1 MARCPSF
8 CNNRCDDSFFCEL
21 EKLNHLHPKV
31 VHCIKVH
38 VLCQEN
44 PKGHWPFGFS
54 SLLGDSKGAGVND
67 MPVACQSRDPAR
79 SAERAN
85 PRWSTKRI
93 TRRGAEGG
101 RVTAP
106 DFGIR
111 SCVPWKNLLL
121 FYRKKKL
128 SPGIQTAVKQLM
140 TSADRRGTGF
150 FDMYKRTTHRRNGL

>member
-1 MARCPSF
+1 MTCRW
-8 CNNRCDDSFFCEL
+8 
-21 EKLNHLHPKV
+21 
-31 VHCIKVH
+31 H
-38 VLCQEN
+38 VRGWSA
-44 PKGHWPFGFS
+44 KRITRR
-54 SLLGDSKGAGVND
+54 GAE
-67 MPVACQSRDPAR
+67 RITRR
-79 SAERAN
+79 SAERITRRSAKRIT
-85 PRWSTKRI
+85 RWSAKRITRRGAERI

-128 SPGIQTAVKQLM
+128 SPGIQTAEKQLM

-150 FDMYKRTTHRRNGL
+150 FDTYKRTTHRRNGL